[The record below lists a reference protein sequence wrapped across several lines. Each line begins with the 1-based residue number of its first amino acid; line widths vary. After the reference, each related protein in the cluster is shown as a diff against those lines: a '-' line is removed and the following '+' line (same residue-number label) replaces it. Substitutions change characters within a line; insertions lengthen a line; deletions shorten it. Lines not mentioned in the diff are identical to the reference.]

1 MLITSSQIEAYQ
13 QNGCVLVKNVLTK
26 KELELIGK
34 GVEKNLQFPS
44 QYASENAVKKGEGRF
59 FDDYCNWQR
68 IDEFK
73 EIIYHSKVGK
83 LAALAMQSKT
93 SQFFHDHVLIK
104 EPYTMKLTPWHA
116 DMPYYFLE
124 GFQTVSLWIPL
135 DPVDKKSSLKFI
147 AGSHLWDKMIRP
159 VSWADDSDFYDDSNS
174 YNNVNINNDEEYE
187 PVPSNEFIFDEH
199 NNNKK
204 HNILSWSMDPGDVL
218 LFHFKTAH
226 GANGNLTNKR
236 RRALSL
242 RFVGDDVVYITR
254 PGRTSPPFP
263 GHNMIDGQQLRF
275 DWFPI
280 IYDEKEKKN
289 NDDNLLPQQRKNV
302 SSSSKL

>member
-1 MLITSSQIEAYQ
+1 
-13 QNGCVLVKNVLTK
+13 
-26 KELELIGK
+26 
-34 GVEKNLQFPS
+34 
-44 QYASENAVKKGEGRF
+44 
-59 FDDYCNWQR
+59 
-68 IDEFK
+68 
-73 EIIYHSKVGK
+73 
-83 LAALAMQSKT
+83 
-93 SQFFHDHVLIK
+93 
-104 EPYTMKLTPWHA
+104 MKLTPWHA

-135 DPVDKKSSLKFI
+135 DPVDKKTSLKFI

-187 PVPSNEFIFDEH
+187 PVPSNEFIFDEN